1 MCERKISFLKG
12 FTVDKTI
19 ISLLG
24 LKKTE
29 TVHIHTRRTITH
41 VHINIC
47 GFIHMQAHIYS
58 AQHKTTFSPQKFK
71 QMPKCGGRF
80 CWALSA
86 LCKCVGH
93 LWKECLLV
101 IIFLQKYCASYTAE
115 NNMAEVVSIRCAHIV
130 SPSRFSPQSSG
141 SSACY
146 SLCAPS
152 CLRVSIVKHQITWK
166 NLNAKQVTCF
176 REYPLR
182 LLDIWALPK

>member
-41 VHINIC
+41 VHINIF
-47 GFIHMQAHIYS
+47 GVIHMQTHIYS
-58 AQHKTTFSPQKFK
+58 AQHKNTFSPQKFK
-71 QMPKCGGRF
+71 EMPKCVEEMCPGHY
-80 CWALSA
+80 LPPEV
-86 LCKCVGH
+86 LCQLH
-93 LWKECLLV
+93 
-101 IIFLQKYCASYTAE
+101 TAE
-115 NNMAEVVSIRCAHIV
+115 NNMAEVESIRCAHIV

-176 REYPLR
+176 REYP
-182 LLDIWALPK
+182 

>member
-71 QMPKCGGRF
+71 QMPKC
-80 CWALSA
+80 
-86 LCKCVGH
+86 VGH
-93 LWKECLLV
+93 LWKKCLLV
-101 IIFLQKYCASYTAE
+101 IICLQKYCASYTQQ
-115 NNMAEVVSIRCAHIV
+115 STTTWQKSCRSDAHTL
-130 SPSRFSPQSSG
+130 SHRLDSLHSR
-141 SSACY
+141 
-146 SLCAPS
+146 L
-152 CLRVSIVKHQITWK
+152 
-166 NLNAKQVTCF
+166 
-176 REYPLR
+176 
-182 LLDIWALPK
+182 ALPLVIPFARHHVCASQLLNTKLPGKI

>member
-47 GFIHMQAHIYS
+47 GFIHMQTHIYS
-58 AQHKTTFSPQKFK
+58 TQHKTTFSPQKFK

-93 LWKECLLV
+93 LWKKCLLV
-101 IIFLQKYCASYTAE
+101 IIFLQKYCASYTQQRTTWQK
-115 NNMAEVVSIRCAHIV
+115 SCRSDAHTL
-130 SPSRFSPQSSG
+130 SHRLDSLHSR
-141 SSACY
+141 
-146 SLCAPS
+146 L
-152 CLRVSIVKHQITWK
+152 
-166 NLNAKQVTCF
+166 
-176 REYPLR
+176 
-182 LLDIWALPK
+182 ALPLVIPFARHHVCASQLLNTKLPGKI